1 MSGRIATTVSLQYA
15 YLIKYAVPERLANLV
30 CDAKRSALEWTL
42 CDSMV
47 SSFFFF
53 FFSTIEIRNATKTDC
68 SCLGLFSPFASLY
81 AIVGLRWSDGIY

>member
-1 MSGRIATTVSLQYA
+1 MKMSGRIATTVSLQYA

-53 FFSTIEIRNATKTDC
+53 FFLHNRNKKCDK
-68 SCLGLFSPFASLY
+68 
-81 AIVGLRWSDGIY
+81 D